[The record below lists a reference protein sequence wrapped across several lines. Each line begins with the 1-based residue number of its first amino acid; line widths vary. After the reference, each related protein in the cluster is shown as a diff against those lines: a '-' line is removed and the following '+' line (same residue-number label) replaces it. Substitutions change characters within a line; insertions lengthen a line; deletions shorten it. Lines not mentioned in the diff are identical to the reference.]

1 MRAGLQSRCGPH
13 TAPTGESTAGS
24 RHSASVRHGHRLDPI
39 DLMDLLLTLSDSV
52 GCGRNVERL
61 SLSLVT
67 AHAPA
72 ARGSHAPRRALQAP
86 RIRRGSSR
94 PDARRPRPWVDCGGS
109 IATNE
114 EVRRDRGNS
123 WTGARI
129 RINPI
134 MPNQAPETSVL
145 CSVWIVAGFGRSR
158 WPWTDVVA
166 ADWVATPPSPKMSKR
181 GGCQLA
187 ASPPPIPFA
196 LSVPSGRPPNCAPNV
211 DLMDLLTAGERNRG
225 IAKQCEGQ

>member
-1 MRAGLQSRCGPH
+1 M
-13 TAPTGESTAGS
+13 
-24 RHSASVRHGHRLDPI
+24 
-39 DLMDLLLTLSDSV
+39 
-52 GCGRNVERL
+52 

-196 LSVPSGRPPNCAPNV
+196 LSVPSGRPPKRGVSCGGRLARSSLAQPSAAAAPPPGSC
-211 DLMDLLTAGERNRG
+211 LPALPRRRRPAPPARLEAG
-225 IAKQCEGQ
+225 A